1 MAQRSIHGIL
11 ACALLL
17 GCATSAMAQTVP
29 PQIDSLEITPGR
41 VRARPGDRLTFRI
54 RGADASSRAVLL
66 APGGGTRPLVLD
78 ARKGEHGLDI
88 SLPADGAAGLYLI
101 HVWTG
106 EPQRP
111 KALGKAAIVVG
122 PIVLDFFLPSYLDPS
137 NPRADLSAYL
147 DDFRSL
153 GGNTLIAHA
162 LITPDRAYF
171 PSAIARNSV
180 ERGSP
185 SDIVEQLLNEADR
198 RGLSVF
204 LSVSWDM
211 THPAP
216 YTDRMR
222 QITALMAELFSLYAG
237 HVSLAG
243 FYSYQEGSGT
253 YYVPYVREFTGRVKA
268 LNPGLLSAC
277 APFVDDPLVAGYLS
291 TVDTLD
297 MMIFQGQVMASYRTD
312 NRKKYPLRRVR
323 DFAALGIG
331 AKWLQDKI
339 AIAHVE
345 LFGYLENR
353 PDPAILAASYEN
365 IFGQIASVATAPG
378 ADGIALFAYHPH
390 IWSARRDARVQRSRQ
405 AVADGLD
412 VFRRLQRTFEPQTN
426 PLTVYSPYS
435 DWIIERWTTSTLPGL
450 DAFRRAGVPV
460 DILPYAPAIEES
472 VYPYFPFH
480 MNPSVLE
487 RLLSTRRVLLLPDV
501 SGFQQ
506 TDSDLIDAFV
516 KRGGVVVAFGPQLP
530 MGRSFERDELF
541 GGREAGGSPP
551 RGVRGTSGSGRR
563 TQPDGMCT
571 LPAPVGPGWSAT
583 TGRVLAKFD
592 DGSPA
597 ILANAY
603 GAGLAV
609 AVLPSA
615 PSMASGCPDLLR
627 DVLDHA
633 LKHAGH
639 PPLTDV
645 IGLTE
650 ASDVAIA
657 PISSGLTVTIVNHD
671 SSSRDVSIRP
681 ALPGGGWF
689 EAVGNRSI
697 DTTPD
702 GQLRLAVPAGGV
714 RSVELRRENRQ
725 HP

>member
-1 MAQRSIHGIL
+1 MAE
-11 ACALLL
+11 
-17 GCATSAMAQTVP
+17 TP
-29 PQIDSLEITPGR
+29 PSQIESLEVTPSR
-41 VRARPGDRLTFRI
+41 VRARPGDRLTS
-54 RGADASSRAVLL
+54 ASAAPALRRARFCSRRAAAPVLWL
-66 APGGGTRPLVLD
+66 SKRAK
-78 ARKGEHGLDI
+78 ASIGLDI
-88 SLPADGAAGLYLI
+88 TLPSDGAAGLYLI

-405 AVADGLD
+405 AVADGLE
-412 VFRRLQRTFEPQTN
+412 VFRRLQRTFGPQTN
-426 PLTVYSPYS
+426 PLTVYFPYS

-541 GGREAGGSPP
+541 GGRETGGSPP

-583 TGRVLAKFD
+583 TGRVLAKFG

-609 AVLPSA
+609 TVLPSA

-657 PISSGLTVTIVNHD
+657 PTSSGVTVTIVNHD

-697 DTTPD
+697 DTTLD

>member
-1 MAQRSIHGIL
+1 MAATPSLQIEGIE
-11 ACALLL
+11 
-17 GCATSAMAQTVP
+17 V
-29 PQIDSLEITPGR
+29 TPTR
-41 VRARPGDRLTFRI
+41 VRARPGDQLIFGV
-54 RGADASSRAVLL
+54 RGAGPSSRALVLL
-66 APGGGTRPLVLD
+66 PGGGTRPLALD
-78 ARKGEHGLDI
+78 AAPSGEHRLRVT
-88 SLPADGAAGLYLI
+88 LPADGAAGLYLI
-101 HVWTG
+101 HIWTG
-106 EPQRP
+106 EPRQQP

-122 PIVLDFFLPSYLDPS
+122 PIVLDFFLPSYLDRA
-137 NPRADLSAYL
+137 NPRADLAAYL
-147 DDFRSL
+147 DDFHSL

-180 ERGSP
+180 ERGSS
-185 SDIVEQLLNEADR
+185 SDIVEQLLDEADR

-222 QITALMAELFSLYAG
+222 QITALMAELFSLYAR
-237 HVSLAG
+237 HASLAG

-253 YYVPYVREFTGRVKA
+253 YYVPYVREFTARVKS

-339 AIAHVE
+339 AITHVE

-365 IFGQIASVATAPG
+365 IFGQLASVATAPG

-390 IWSARRDARVQRSRQ
+390 IWSARQDARVQRSRQ

-412 VFRRLQRTFEPQTN
+412 VFKRLHRTFGSQTN
-426 PLTVYSPYS
+426 PLTVYFPYS
-435 DWIIERWTTSTLPGL
+435 DWIVERWTTSTLPGL
-450 DAFRRAGVPV
+450 DAFRRAGIPV
-460 DILPYAPAIEES
+460 DVLPYAPAIEES
-472 VYPYFPFH
+472 EYPYFPFH
-480 MNPSVLE
+480 MNPTVLE
-487 RLLSTRRVLLLPDV
+487 RLVSTRRVLLLPDV

-516 KRGGVVVAFGPQLP
+516 KRGGVVVAFGPHLP
-530 MGRSFERDELF
+530 MGRSFERDQLF
-541 GGREAGGSPP
+541 GGRETGGSPP
-551 RGVRGTSGSGRR
+551 PGIRGTTGSGRR
-563 TQPDGMCT
+563 TRPDGTCT
-571 LPAPVGPGWSAT
+571 LPGPVGAGWSAT
-583 TGRVLAKFD
+583 TARVLAKFD
-592 DGSPA
+592 DGTPA
-597 ILANAY
+597 ILVNAH

-615 PSMASGCPDLLR
+615 ASMASGCPDLLR
-627 DVLDHA
+627 DLLEHA

-639 PPLTDV
+639 STLTDV

-650 ASDVAIA
+650 AGDVAIA
-657 PISSGLTVTIVNHD
+657 STASGLTVTVVNHD
-671 SSSRDVSIRP
+671 SSSRDVLIRP
-681 ALPGGGWF
+681 ALPGDAWF
-689 EAVGNRSI
+689 DAVGNQVI
-697 DTTPD
+697 DTTPQ
-702 GQLRLAVPAGGV
+702 GPLRLAVPAGGV
-714 RSVELRRENRQ
+714 RSVELRRKNRQ
-725 HP
+725 DP